1 MRWLVA
7 GALAFVLGVPAAL
20 AEVPPALD
28 FSSITRLESA
38 SADCAITFDDGP
50 GAHTGALLDA
60 LASEGVKATF
70 FVLGEH
76 VRRYPDLIRRMVAE
90 GHEVENHSW
99 DHPDMRKLDEAHR
112 QKEIEDTV
120 ALLKTLGVTP
130 HYFRPPYGSYD
141 PALVA
146 QARQDGMEVVL
157 WTHDSVDWRY
167 HSVAQLEGNVVPA
180 GKGAHGVFLFH
191 DIHDSTIAAIP
202 AVLDELK
209 TKGCRFVT
217 VARWAEDTTRA
228 ATAPVQAVA
237 GPAKPEAK
245 KELGGWLSA
254 WLYR

>member
-1 MRWLVA
+1 MRSLVA
-7 GALAFVLGVPAAL
+7 MTLALAFYAPSAW

-28 FSSITRLESA
+28 FTSITRMESA
-38 SADCAITFDDGP
+38 SSDCAITFDDGP
-50 GAHTGALLDA
+50 GAHTGALLDT
-60 LASEGVKATF
+60 LKGLGVKATF

-99 DHPDMRKLDEAHR
+99 DHPDMRKLDEAQR
-112 QKEIEDTV
+112 QKEMEDTV

-167 HSVAQLEGNVVPA
+167 HSVTQLEGNVVPA
-180 GKGAHGVFLFH
+180 GKRAGLGNSDRVISGF
-191 DIHDSTIAAIP
+191 P
-202 AVLDELK
+202 A
-209 TKGCRFVT
+209 
-217 VARWAEDTTRA
+217 
-228 ATAPVQAVA
+228 
-237 GPAKPEAK
+237 
-245 KELGGWLSA
+245 
-254 WLYR
+254 